1 MGLIATDRVWA
12 PVFCFGVQGFH
23 PNDFLAFS
31 FHYNHFFV
39 SRKKNCFI
47 SVIIFQ
53 TLWPR
58 LQPYLLPED
67 ATKVTI
73 FNHTKTY

>member
-31 FHYNHFFV
+31 FHYTLKCYS
-39 SRKKNCFI
+39 SRLFGWQEG
-47 SVIIFQ
+47 FQ
-53 TLWPR
+53 
-58 LQPYLLPED
+58 LP
-67 ATKVTI
+67 KYY
-73 FNHTKTY
+73 K